1 MNRSKKRLSLL
12 AAVAALSVATPVLAE
27 SPFWPVQP
35 KGGFVAAEL
44 RGAWKARG
52 YGWIVQFGPEGAQL
66 FQTAGEAC
74 YPDPRREPDPD
85 GVLNQWRAEGQGVI
99 TLTGDPDGTRYLFDK
114 LPNLPNACISAAGWT
129 PDRIVTFVADTFAE
143 YYPRSAERGLD
154 WSARKTAA
162 LAQVSPTA
170 TDAQLWTALSGLLAG
185 IDDPHVELH
194 GVVAGSQRD
203 FEPGG
208 PATLSRVLAADPAG
222 GEKAWLAAYR
232 EGILSQVLEGRGRQ
246 TANNRIFWG
255 LAGDVGYIN
264 IVTMG
269 AFARNA
275 APDDPRPLDAVM
287 DEALGAFAGA
297 KAVIVDVSNN
307 RGGYD
312 TISQRVAA
320 RFTDQPRAAYSKV
333 PVGAKA
339 PPQPIRIEP
348 ATGARF
354 TGPVYLVTSDVTVSA
369 GETFTL
375 MMRALPNVTQVGGTT
390 RGAFSDQLPKP
401 LPNGWALAL
410 PAELYKGPKGEDLE
424 GRGLVPDV
432 PLAVFPDNDL
442 SNGHAKA
449 ITGLIA
455 KIREGGVGTAAR

>member
-1 MNRSKKRLSLL
+1 MKRLSLM
-12 AAVAALSVATPVLAE
+12 AAVAVLSVAAPAFAE
-27 SPFWPVQP
+27 SPFWPAQP
-35 KGGFVAAEL
+35 KGGSVAAEL

-66 FQTAGEAC
+66 FQTAGGAC
-74 YPDPRREPDPD
+74 YPDPRRESDPD
-85 GVLNQWRAEGQGVI
+85 GVLSQWRAEGQGVV

-129 PDRIVTFVADTFAE
+129 PDRIVGFVADTFAE
-143 YYPRSAERGLD
+143 FYPRSAERGLD
-154 WSARKTAA
+154 WTARKAAA
-162 LAQVSPTA
+162 LAQVSPA
-170 TDAQLWTALSGLLAG
+170 ASDEQLWAALSGLLAG

-194 GVVAGSQRD
+194 GAVAGAQRD
-203 FEPGG
+203 LEPGG
-208 PATLSRVLAADPAG
+208 PATLTRVLAADPAG

-255 LAGDVGYIN
+255 MAGDVGYIN

-275 APDDPRPLDAVM
+275 APDDPRPLDAVL
-287 DEALGAFAGA
+287 DEALSAFAGA
-297 KAVIVDVSNN
+297 KALIVDVSNN

-320 RFTDQPRAAYSKV
+320 RFTDQPRVAYSKV
-333 PVGAKA
+333 AVGAKA
-339 PPQPIRIEP
+339 APQPVRVEP
-348 ATGARF
+348 AAGARF

-375 MMRALPNVTQVGGTT
+375 MMKALPHVTQVGGTT

-410 PAELYKGPKGEDLE
+410 PAELYKGSKGEDLE
-424 GRGLVPDV
+424 GRGLAPDV
-432 PLAVFPDNDL
+432 PLAVFPEGDL
-442 SNGHAKA
+442 SDGHAKA
-449 ITGLIA
+449 ISGLIQ
-455 KIREGGVGTAAR
+455 KIRAGGVGTAGR